1 MRTMARCI
9 ATLPSANK
17 ALGHAVSA
25 MVLLA
30 TNGSKRVRLLQA
42 ARAQLGLPPARV
54 LAWRDW
60 LAQPALLD
68 AALDGPCL
76 FKIEP
81 PGDDPLAHLQ
91 LLQDGCRRL
100 DRPPVHAPEHGE
112 LLAMDA
118 WFAGF
123 SAAMARLS
131 HQLSGLPHAQAVNA
145 PHEICLMTDKLACQR
160 HLIEH
165 GLPTPALLGRVDGY
179 DHLQSLLQEHG
190 LDRLYLKSRYGS
202 SASGVVA
209 YRRNRAGRQQATTTA
224 STVTDGGKVR
234 LFNVKRILRH
244 EQDGRIAALV
254 DALAAQELYAEA
266 WLDKPRCGDLHYD
279 LRAVAIGGRPAHRVA
294 RMGKQ
299 MMTNLHLDSERG
311 DAASLLT
318 ASDMAAL
325 EAAVLQAA
333 RAFPASGVVGYD
345 LVVQRGQARVLEA
358 NAFGDLLP
366 GLLWQG
372 RDTYAAQMQ
381 DVRCHA

>member
-1 MRTMARCI
+1 
-9 ATLPSANK
+9 
-17 ALGHAVSA
+17 
-25 MVLLA
+25 MVVLA
-30 TNGSKRVRLLQA
+30 AGGSKRVRLLQA
-42 ARAQLGLPPARV
+42 ARAELGLPAAQV
-54 LAWRDW
+54 LAWRGW

-68 AALDGPCL
+68 AALEQPCL

-81 PGDDPLAHLQ
+81 PGDDPVAHLQ
-91 LLQDGCRRL
+91 LLQDGCRLL
-100 DRPPVHAPEHGE
+100 DRPPVQAPEHGE

-123 SAAMARLS
+123 SAAMERLS
-131 HQLSGLPHAQAVNA
+131 RQLAGLPKAQVVNA

-165 GLPTPALLGRVDGY
+165 GVPTPALLGRVDSY
-179 DHLQSLLQEHG
+179 DHLQALLKEHD

-224 STVTDGGKVR
+224 SVVTDGGKVR
-234 LFNVKRILRH
+234 LFNVKRIVRH
-244 EQDGRIAALV
+244 EQAGQVAALV
-254 DALAAQELYAEA
+254 DALATQALYAEA
-266 WLDKPRCGDLHYD
+266 WLDKPRCGDRHYD

-294 RMGKQ
+294 RMGGQ
-299 MMTNLHLDSERG
+299 MMTNLHLDSERA

-318 ASDMAAL
+318 EAGMAAL

-345 LVVQRGQARVLEA
+345 LVVQRGQARMLEA

-381 DVRCHA
+381 ALRRHA